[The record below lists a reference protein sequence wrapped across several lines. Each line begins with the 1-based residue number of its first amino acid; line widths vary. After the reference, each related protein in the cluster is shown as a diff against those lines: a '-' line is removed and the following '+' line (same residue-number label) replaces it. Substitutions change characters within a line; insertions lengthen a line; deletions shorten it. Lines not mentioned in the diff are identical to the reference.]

1 MGTSAEKLVK
11 YTIKFMAKTYDIN
24 YDEAK
29 VYCKK
34 VLKMSKKFDEQL
46 LGMMEDLLDLN
57 NVGSIEEL
65 AEYDLEVL
73 KTYCRIKD
81 LDDSVSDK
89 KIIESVWA
97 NMQEEFE
104 LNSESDTDSESDSES
119 EPESEPEEPEPV
131 PEPVIIKQEKKKKV
145 KIIE

>member
-65 AEYDLEVL
+65 SEYDIEVL
-73 KTYCRIKD
+73 KMYCRIKE
-81 LDDSVSDK
+81 LDDTLPDK
-89 KIIESVWA
+89 KIIESVWE

-104 LNSESDTDSESDSES
+104 LDSGTDSDSDT
-119 EPESEPEEPEPV
+119 EPESEPE
-131 PEPVIIKQEKKKKV
+131 PEPVIIKKKKV
-145 KIIE
+145 VVID